1 MVKIRTKFRRKDHV
15 VNILIMPVNLLKI
28 YKIIRLS
35 KVNLNKQQCKKI
47 YKKTIR
53 QIKHVE
59 INQNVNLYLKINN
72 HYMIIKK
79 RI

>member
-35 KVNLNKQQCKKI
+35 KVNPNKQQCKKI